1 MHHGSWEE
9 VRGRR
14 EDLLQRE
21 KVRKRSVFSEIMNRR
36 SNSILRNVW
45 ILISQNWQVHPDQ
58 ISLKKKVFMEAER
71 NDFCICIRHNTS
83 VLTLRDIIKYLIFF
97 LFQWKIYYKV
107 YYFYIFNS
115 NIIFFNLYMIIFIF
129 LYIEK
134 YTI

>member
-21 KVRKRSVFSEIMNRR
+21 KVRKRSVFSGIMMNRR

-71 NDFCICIRHNTS
+71 NDFCICIRHINS
-83 VLTLRDIIKYLIFF
+83 SWHNSIFF
-97 LFQWKIYYKV
+97 LFQWEIYYKV

>member
-71 NDFCICIRHNTS
+71 NDFCICIRHINS
-83 VLTLRDIIKYLIFF
+83 SWHNSIFF
-97 LFQWKIYYKV
+97 LFQWEIYYKV